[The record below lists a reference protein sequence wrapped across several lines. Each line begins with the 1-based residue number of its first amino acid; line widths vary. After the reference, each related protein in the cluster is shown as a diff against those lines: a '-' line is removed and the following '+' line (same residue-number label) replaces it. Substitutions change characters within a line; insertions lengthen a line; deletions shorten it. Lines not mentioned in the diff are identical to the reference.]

1 MRRLWWLVAPAVV
14 IAACGGGGDD
24 GASSATDAAAVATDP
39 AAQAVERTTTEAP
52 AAGSTDSDQA
62 AAQSA
67 TGDPAAYDP
76 DAIDQRNL
84 LFWDSLTGEGFLT
97 APDVQLAALDRLAT
111 SGHPGADKY
120 LVDLANV
127 PTPYAL
133 RIIEHLR
140 VRFDRPDARTLSDF
154 PEMALLPESDT
165 QHPNYLQFKQQLFGS
180 IDPKFAIFLSR
191 RFERTLDAREV
202 RYGGVGVDVIPP
214 LEFPGYVSADEASAW
229 LNADDEV
236 VGVSIE
242 GDVRA
247 FPVRII
253 GWHEMLNDTIG
264 GIPVSLAYC
273 TLCGSA
279 IVYDGRLN
287 GELYRFGTSGL
298 LYRSNKLMYDRTT
311 DTLWNQFTG
320 QPAWGPLAG
329 QGIRLTAIASTYTTW
344 GEWLAANPETSVL
357 DINTGFPFDYSPGA
371 AYASY
376 NNSPDL
382 IFQVPV
388 TDDRLAQKD
397 EVFVVT
403 EGDALIAFPVTT
415 LAEESIVNETLGPR
429 PIVAIATPDG
439 MGGRAFERGDREFVA
454 ADLAAAVVTDDTGQ
468 TWTISE
474 SALRS
479 AGGESL
485 ARINGSN
492 AFWFAVANL
501 VPDARLYEGD

>member
-1 MRRLWWLVAPAVV
+1 M
-14 IAACGGGGDD
+14 
-24 GASSATDAAAVATDP
+24 
-39 AAQAVERTTTEAP
+39 E
-52 AAGSTDSDQA
+52 DQA
-62 AAQSA
+62 AQPDAPAQA
-67 TGDPAAYDP
+67 ADTPAATANAEPGTYDP
-76 DAIDQRNL
+76 DAIDQRGL

-97 APDVQLAALDRLAT
+97 APDSLLEALDTLAT

-140 VRFDRPDARTLSDF
+140 VRFDRPDAMTLSDF
-154 PEMALLPESDT
+154 PELAVLPEGDT
-165 QHPNYLQFKQQLFGS
+165 QTPRYLEFKRTLFGS
-180 IDPKFAIFLSR
+180 IDPTFGIFLSE
-191 RFERTLDAREV
+191 RFPHTLDAREV

-247 FPVRII
+247 FPLRIL
-253 GWHEMLNDTIG
+253 GWHEMLNDTVG
-264 GIPVSLAYC
+264 GVPISLAYC

-279 IVYDGRLN
+279 IVYDGRLD
-287 GELYRFGTSGL
+287 GALYRFGTSGL

-311 DTLWNQFTG
+311 RTLWNQFTG
-320 QPAWGPLAG
+320 QPAWGSLVD
-329 QGIRLTAIASTYTTW
+329 QGLRLTAIPSTYTTW
-344 GEWLAANPETSVL
+344 GEWVAANPNTTVL
-357 DINTGFPFDYSPGA
+357 DVNTGFPFDYSPGA

-376 NNSPDL
+376 NSSPDL

-403 EGDALIAFPVTT
+403 EGEALIAFPVTA
-415 LAEESIVNETLGPR
+415 LAQASLVNETLADR

-439 MGGRAFERGDREFVA
+439 MGGRAFERGAREFVA
-454 ADLAAAVVTDDTGQ
+454 ADLAAGVVTDADGVD
-468 TWTISE
+468 WTIE
-474 SALRS
+474 ETGLRS
-479 AGGESL
+479 PGGEIL
-485 ARINGSN
+485 PRVNGSN

-501 VPDARLYEGD
+501 VPDARLYEP